1 MIQVD
6 ELLLNK
12 FFMDEASSEEIA
24 AIRDWAM
31 ASEENRMRFR
41 KAFDLYAATTL
52 AVARLQ
58 SLPEGLFRKRP
69 EKKKRNFLRTALW
82 TGSVAAAI
90 AFGVFLSRNPG
101 LPGGAANAA
110 VVQTLSTAQGERA
123 SLTLAD
129 GTRIHLNGNSSLA
142 YPSAFGKTR
151 EVSLSGQA
159 YFEVAKDESR
169 PFIVKTWRYEV
180 EVTGTEFDVV
190 ADEAAGRFSTV
201 LVKGGVK
208 VWDELTSSRLDMTPG
223 QRVVASA
230 DGSLTRAN
238 LADNDDQT
246 QWNRGIISCT
256 GMSFAEV
263 MAVFE
268 DSFGVRI
275 VLPEDNI
282 PENKASR
289 LKVYRSAGIEKA
301 FRVLQAAGTHF
312 NYSYDAASGAYYVN

>member
-6 ELLLNK
+6 ELVLNK

-69 EKKKRNFLRTALW
+69 EKKRRSIFRTALW

-90 AFGVFLSRNPG
+90 ALGVFLSRNPG

-151 EVSLSGQA
+151 KVSLSGQA

-208 VWDELTSSRLDMTPG
+208 VRDELTSSRLD
-223 QRVVASA
+223 
-230 DGSLTRAN
+230 
-238 LADNDDQT
+238 
-246 QWNRGIISCT
+246 
-256 GMSFAEV
+256 
-263 MAVFE
+263 
-268 DSFGVRI
+268 
-275 VLPEDNI
+275 
-282 PENKASR
+282 
-289 LKVYRSAGIEKA
+289 
-301 FRVLQAAGTHF
+301 
-312 NYSYDAASGAYYVN
+312 